1 MGDLTE
7 IEIFDCISSNA
18 KLAAEH
24 CEDLARKP
32 REGETYDLLR
42 TELKLIE
49 GACRQ
54 ASAWRGDTRWL
65 PIGLAMEEAH
75 TRAGDWLRGCKVMGQ
90 RIRLAEKHNFECFMK
105 LAENLRGLQAS
116 MTALRDKKTH
126 RVGMILPEARPG
138 PHRDTRPVGFTKSLG
153 GVLIPSD
160 ARPVL
165 Q

>member
-7 IEIFDCISSNA
+7 IEIFDCIGANA

-24 CEDLARKP
+24 CDDLAKKP

-65 PIGLAMEEAH
+65 PIGLQMEQAH
-75 TRAGDWLRGCKVMGQ
+75 QAAGDWLRGCKVCGQ
-90 RIRLAEKHNFECFMK
+90 RIRLAERHNFHCFTK
-105 LAENLRGLQAS
+105 LAENLRALHAG
-116 MTALRDKKTH
+116 MIKLRDAKTS
-126 RVGMILPEARPG
+126 RVGMILPDTQAAPL
-138 PHRDTRPVGFTKSLG
+138 RDTRPVGFRKSQG
-153 GVLIPSD
+153 GLILPGS
-160 ARPVL
+160 AAL